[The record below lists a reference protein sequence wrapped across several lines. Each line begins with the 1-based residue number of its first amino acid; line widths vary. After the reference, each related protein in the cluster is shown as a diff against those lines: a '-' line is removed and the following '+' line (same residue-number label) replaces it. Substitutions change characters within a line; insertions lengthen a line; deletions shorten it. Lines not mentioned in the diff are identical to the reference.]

1 MSIQNR
7 KKDHLELTVEGQSA
21 YSFDAGFDRFRLRH
35 NALPE
40 LNIDEISTSA
50 SLLGRTF
57 SLPIFISSM
66 TGGYS
71 DAQQV
76 NAIIARVCEEYDIP
90 FGVGSQ
96 RAMLEDP
103 SQISSFE
110 IVRKVAPKAFIA
122 ANIGGAQLIGGL
134 HQTKIDIL
142 INSIEA
148 NAIIV
153 HLNPLQELMQPEGDR
168 NFRGILEGIAAI
180 VSKSCVPVIVKE
192 TGAGI
197 TGTVGKKI
205 AACGVKVIDIAG
217 AGGTSWAKVENLRD
231 RSTDPMHEFNDW
243 GLSTAYCLQD
253 VVSTG
258 ISDVEIIA
266 SGGIRSG
273 FDVIKSLCLGAKFT
287 GIAQPVISA
296 IHQDGE
302 EGLANLI
309 RNWSKIIQ
317 YSMVLLGT
325 KTIPQLNKQH
335 LVEDFSVN
343 NRI

>member
-7 KKDHLELTVEGQSA
+7 KKDHVELTVEGQSA

-50 SLLGRTF
+50 TLLGRTF
-57 SLPIFISSM
+57 SLPVFISSM

-76 NAIIARVCEEYDIP
+76 NAVIARVCEQFDIP

-103 SQISSFE
+103 SQIASFE

-122 ANIGGAQLIGGL
+122 ANIGGAQLIGNL
-134 HQTKIDIL
+134 QQSKVNIL
-142 INSIEA
+142 VNSIEA

-168 NFRGILEGIAAI
+168 NFRGILHGIADI
-180 VSKSCVPVIVKE
+180 VSKSPVPVIVKE

-197 TGTVGKKI
+197 TGSVAKKL
-205 AACGVKVIDIAG
+205 ADYGVKVIDIAG
-217 AGGTSWAKVENLRD
+217 AGGTSWAKVENLRE
-231 RSTDPMHEFNDW
+231 RTSDPLHEFNDW
-243 GLSTAYCLQD
+243 GLSTVYCLQD
-253 VVSTG
+253 VVSTRL
-258 ISDVEIIA
+258 SDVEIIA

-273 FDVIKSLCLGAKFT
+273 FDVVKSLCLGADFT
-287 GIAQPVISA
+287 AIAQPAIAA
-296 IHQDGE
+296 IHQNGE
-302 EGLANLI
+302 EGLSNLI
-309 RNWSKIIQ
+309 SNWSKVIQ
-317 YSMVLLGT
+317 YSMILLGT
-325 KTIPQLNKQH
+325 MTISQLNKEH
-335 LVEDFSVN
+335 LVEEYPVN